1 MRAQRMAHGSGRQTI
16 ENARRLRR
24 EQTPIEA
31 RLWRMLKAGQL
42 AGYKFR
48 RQHAIGRYVTDFCC
62 EEARLVI
69 EVDGDSH
76 GEQQEYD
83 EARTLHLKG
92 LGYAVLRVTNR
103 DVMTNTDGVLELIL
117 NECRRRGR

>member
-1 MRAQRMAHGSGRQTI
+1 MAHGSGKRTI

-31 RLWRMLKAGQL
+31 RLWRMLRSGQL
-42 AGYKFR
+42 ASYKFR
-48 RQHAIGRYVTDFCC
+48 RQHPIGRYVADFGC

-83 EARTLHLKG
+83 EARTLHLRS

-103 DVMTNTDGVLELIL
+103 DVLGNMDGVLELIL
-117 NECRRRGR
+117 RQCRKRGG